1 MLKRKKLKRQL
12 KKLFILK
19 SKTKLKAFTLSEML
33 VVLAITAIVVG
44 LAFVILN
51 LVTKQIQL
59 ISTNYISDTEVDKLE
74 NALWIDFN
82 AYETV
87 NYNKQNKTL
96 YLSNSNRRITYV
108 FSDNY
113 SLRNQDTLIRVDGLN
128 TFFLGAGQNLGS
140 IDAIELSIGDEKIF
154 VSKKTDASFYL
165 NN

>member
-1 MLKRKKLKRQL
+1 L

-19 SKTKLKAFTLSEML
+19 NKTKLKAFTLSEML
-33 VVLAITAIVVG
+33 VVLAITAIVVS

-59 ISTNYISDTEVDKLE
+59 ISTNYINDTEVDKLE
-74 NALWIDFN
+74 NALWIDLN

-87 NYNKQNKTL
+87 IYNEQNRIL
-96 YLSNSNRRITYV
+96 YFSNSNKRITYV

-113 SLRNQDTLIRVDGLN
+113 SLRNQDTLIQVDGLN
-128 TFFLGAGQNLGS
+128 TYFLGAEHNTGI

-154 VSKKTDASFYL
+154 VSKITDASFYL

>member
-1 MLKRKKLKRQL
+1 MLKRKELKRQL

-19 SKTKLKAFTLSEML
+19 SKIKLKAFTLSEML

-51 LVTKQIQL
+51 LVTKQIRL
-59 ISTNYISDTEVDKLE
+59 ISTNYTNDTEVDKLE

-87 NYNKQNKTL
+87 IFNKQNKTL
-96 YLSNSNRRITYV
+96 YLSNSNRRITYI

-128 TFFLGAGQNLGS
+128 TYFLGAEQNTGS
-140 IDAIELSIGDEKIF
+140 IDAIELSIDAKKVF
-154 VSKKTDASFYL
+154 VSKKSDASFYL